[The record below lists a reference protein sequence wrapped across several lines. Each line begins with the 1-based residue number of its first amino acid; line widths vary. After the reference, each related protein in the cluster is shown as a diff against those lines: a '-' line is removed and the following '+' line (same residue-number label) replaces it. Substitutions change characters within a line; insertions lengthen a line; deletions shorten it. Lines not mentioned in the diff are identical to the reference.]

1 MRKLLLLSGAVC
13 AISFSFLILE
23 CPLSAQPM
31 SADQELIAVSKGV
44 EALNRG
50 QNGLA
55 ISEFT
60 KLINANPS
68 NCEYRTLR
76 ASAYSDNGDYQKAAA
91 DFEAAIRNGDK
102 RPMVKDSLN
111 TAIAS
116 SIGAKVVTEGKSIK
130 DTIAAGQI
138 ALDQKDFKTA
148 LGYYNV
154 LAGQSK
160 PEVHRLGL
168 LGRGGVFL
176 MMGRKVNAKIDAEAL
191 IREGVDNP
199 NIRSLLREASST
211 GASAPPQA
219 KNSKRVDP
227 AKISRP
233 KDIQEYIHKRF

>member
-1 MRKLLLLSGAVC
+1 MRKLLLLSGTVC
-13 AISFSFLILE
+13 AISVSILIFESPVL
-23 CPLSAQPM
+23 AQSM
-31 SADQELIAVSKGV
+31 TADQELVAVSKGV

-50 QNGLA
+50 QNSLA

-60 KLINANPS
+60 KLINAKPS

-116 SIGAKVVTEGKSIK
+116 TIGAKVVTEGKSIK
-130 DTIAAGQI
+130 DTIAVGQM

-148 LGYYNV
+148 LGYFNV

-160 PEVHRLGL
+160 PEVHQLGL

-176 MMGRKVNAKIDAEAL
+176 MMGRKANAKIDAEAL

-199 NIRSLLREASST
+199 NTRSLLKESSSSNDVAT
-211 GASAPPQA
+211 PSV
-219 KNSKRVDP
+219 KSSKQVDP
-227 AKISRP
+227 TKLT
-233 KDIQEYIHKRF
+233 KQKEIQDYINKRF